1 MAPPSESVEG
11 LFFWLYRLRLNHLP
25 GERWRRLDRKNAV
38 SLAMTLGRNGAI
50 IASLIKTCLC
60 RARHNAVYADRR
72 TMPINLLF
80 ANVSGTIAV
89 A

>member
-50 IASLIKTCLC
+50 IASLI
-60 RARHNAVYADRR
+60 
-72 TMPINLLF
+72 
-80 ANVSGTIAV
+80 
-89 A
+89 

>member
-50 IASLIKTCLC
+50 IASLIKTCKLS
-60 RARHNAVYADRR
+60 AVVNDHRPTR
-72 TMPINLLF
+72 SGELLP
-80 ANVSGTIAV
+80 
-89 A
+89 